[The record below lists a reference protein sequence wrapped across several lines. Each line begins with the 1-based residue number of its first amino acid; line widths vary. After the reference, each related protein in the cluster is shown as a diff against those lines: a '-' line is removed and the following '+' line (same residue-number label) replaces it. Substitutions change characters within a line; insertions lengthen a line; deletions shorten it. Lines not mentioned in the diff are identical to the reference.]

1 MGDTATGS
9 WGSNE
14 LGRFIRRE
22 AARNYQEAITIGD
35 LRKFIK
41 DLPDDAKLMIHD
53 EGDDLHGDVHV
64 VQRTMYWRESSIASR
79 ELIFKAGP
87 KVEY

>member
-14 LGRFIRRE
+14 LGGFIRRE
-22 AARNYQEAITIGD
+22 AERDYQAAITVKD
-35 LRKFIK
+35 LKKFIEN
-41 DLPDDAKLMIHD
+41 LPDDTKLMIHD
-53 EGDDLHGDVHV
+53 EGEGLKGDVHV

>member
-14 LGRFIRRE
+14 LGGFIRRE
-22 AARNYQEAITIGD
+22 AARNYQQAITIGD
-35 LRKFIK
+35 LKKFIK
-41 DLPDDAKLMIHD
+41 DLPEDTKLMIHD
-53 EGDDLHGDVHV
+53 EGDVLKCDVHV
-64 VQRTMYWRESSIASR
+64 VQSTMYWREGSISSR